1 MKPSYST
8 ILPSLVESSIV
19 LSSLF
24 HIVMEIISR
33 KNLSPLLNKTKNPSN
48 SQSVDLN
55 KYEQYIIELEQR
67 NKKLEQQS
75 ESEKEELI
83 STLAIKENEIE
94 DLKKTIEENENEKEE
109 LISTLAIKENRS
121 KKMKMRKKN

>member
-48 SQSVDLN
+48 SQSVEWVDP
-55 KYEQYIIELEQR
+55 
-67 NKKLEQQS
+67 S
-75 ESEKEELI
+75 ASGI
-83 STLAIKENEIE
+83 SAN
-94 DLKKTIEENENEKEE
+94 
-109 LISTLAIKENRS
+109 AV
-121 KKMKMRKKN
+121 